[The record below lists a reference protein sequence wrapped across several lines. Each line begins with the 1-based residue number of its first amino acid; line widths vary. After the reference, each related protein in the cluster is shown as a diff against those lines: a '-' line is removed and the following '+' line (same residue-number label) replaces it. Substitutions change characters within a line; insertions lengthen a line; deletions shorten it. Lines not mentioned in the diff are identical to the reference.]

1 MRHAHCLSL
10 SPHLLTSSSADASD
24 LVSSPDASRGTFS
37 PIHAAHIF
45 ISFDLMSSTP
55 FLLSLPHDPSSSP
68 SRCNSW
74 TFELPRLLWGSATV
88 ATRCW
93 NGPMVM
99 LEPSVVADAVAGK
112 EVVGD
117 DATTVMFF
125 AATMVDECWNQ
136 HGVLRSRPRGCWN
149 LLMTLLEPAVAD
161 ATVLTVLQP

>member
-1 MRHAHCLSL
+1 
-10 SPHLLTSSSADASD
+10 
-24 LVSSPDASRGTFS
+24 
-37 PIHAAHIF
+37 
-45 ISFDLMSSTP
+45 
-55 FLLSLPHDPSSSP
+55 
-68 SRCNSW
+68 
-74 TFELPRLLWGSATV
+74 
-88 ATRCW
+88 
-93 NGPMVM
+93 MVM